1 MTETEHLFTIVME
14 ECCEIGQR
22 ASKIKRFGIDEIQP
36 EQALTNAERL
46 MGEYADLVG
55 VIHMLQDRKLLPGL
69 DFRMVDAKKEKI
81 THFLEYSRQQGTLT

>member
-22 ASKIKRFGIDEIQP
+22 ASKAKRFGIDEIQP
-36 EQALTNAERL
+36 EQSYTNAERL
-46 MGEYADLVG
+46 MGEVADLIG
-55 VIHMLQDRKLLPGL
+55 TIEMLQDRGLLGQ
-69 DFRMVDAKKEKI
+69 VDPLAVAAKKAKV